1 MLEIF
6 NKFDNEYTNQ
16 MSSNAIHI
24 YFISTCS
31 EAEITIIL
39 YNKQNRTL
47 MDHHFI
53 NTAKKIINKL
63 FVIVF
68 VGIDVANLL

>member
-1 MLEIF
+1 MMLEIF

-31 EAEITIIL
+31 EAETTIIL

-53 NTAKKIINKL
+53 NKAKKSSRS
-63 FVIVF
+63 F
-68 VGIDVANLL
+68 LLLCLLALM